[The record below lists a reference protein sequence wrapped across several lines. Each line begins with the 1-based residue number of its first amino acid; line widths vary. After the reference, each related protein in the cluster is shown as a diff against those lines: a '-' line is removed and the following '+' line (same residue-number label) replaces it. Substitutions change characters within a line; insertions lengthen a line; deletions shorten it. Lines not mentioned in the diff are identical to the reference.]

1 MKKLSIFL
9 LAVVFAISALA
20 GCASGNTNETP
31 ATTTDA
37 QTVTEAPEDS
47 EADNGEKFLI
57 GFSTDTTT
65 SAWRSKMVLEMEK
78 AVEANSDKLELIT
91 TVAEDDTNK
100 QISDIED
107 LVTRGIDLLIV
118 SPHVAD
124 PLTPIVREVYES
136 GIPVIVVD
144 REVSGDAF
152 TTFIGASNVLIGE
165 AAGKIIAEEL
175 NGKGNV
181 IELQGTAG
189 ASPTIGRG
197 EPMRA
202 ILEEYPDIKL
212 IASQNCDYD
221 EMTALETMENLLQ
234 VHGPG
239 EIDLIYAHADNMALG
254 AMKAI
259 DAAGRSEDG
268 IRIIGIDAQKQAFE
282 AIMNGT
288 FVGTFTYPWPSE
300 KAIEIA
306 LKILN
311 GEEVEKR
318 YDLDT
323 VFVDSSNV
331 DQFYDPDSEY

>member
-1 MKKLSIFL
+1 MKKLFIFL
-9 LAVVFAISALA
+9 FTIVFAISALA
-20 GCASGNTNETP
+20 GCASNDTSETP
-31 ATTTDA
+31 ATTTVA
-37 QTVTEAPEDS
+37 ESPEETTTVA
-47 EADNGEKFLI
+47 GEKFLI

-65 SAWRSKMVLEMEK
+65 SAWRSKMVLEMQK
-78 AVEANSDKLELIT
+78 AVEANSDKLELIV

-107 LVTRGIDLLIV
+107 LVTRGINLLIV

-124 PLTPIVREVYES
+124 PLTPIVRDVYES
-136 GIPVIVVD
+136 GIPVIVID
-144 REVSGDAF
+144 REVSGESF

-165 AAGKIIAEEL
+165 AAGRIIVEEL
-175 NGKGNV
+175 DGKGNV

-202 ILEEYPDIKL
+202 ILDEYPDINL
-212 IASQNCDYD
+212 IASQNCDYN
-221 EMTALETMENLLQ
+221 EMNALETMENLLQ

-239 EIDLIYAHADNMALG
+239 EIDLVYAHADNMALG

-259 DAAGRSEDG
+259 DAAGRSGDG

-282 AIMNGT
+282 AIKAGT

-323 VFVDSSNV
+323 VFVDASNV